1 MGRIQ
6 MFHGLYQA
14 DGGQQVGSKVKTE
27 KRDVGFFTPCPK
39 KQLQHKLQNFVHECI
54 FLSLERV

>member
-1 MGRIQ
+1 MGRMQ

-27 KRDVGFFTPCPK
+27 KKDVVGFFYTMP
-39 KQLQHKLQNFVHECI
+39 
-54 FLSLERV
+54 